1 MKACPFCAEEI
12 QDAAV
17 VCKHC
22 GRDLVPATH
31 ATTAVAPAPPAKS
44 GGGCLRAIAGLVLAL
59 VGFGVLGMLN
69 PDGVPDTLTAEHTG
83 AVQRALAAKAYAQP
97 NELELRGGFI
107 VATYVVPNNLAIPHR
122 TFGQDRL
129 LVIRE
134 ALLPFGYKNY
144 RVNVNGP
151 PPGTGMIRRY
161 GSARLI
167 NGGSV
172 EWLTP

>member
-1 MKACPFCAEEI
+1 MKNCPFCAEEI

-22 GRDLVPATH
+22 GRELAPIA
-31 ATTAVAPAPPAKS
+31 AAPPPAPAKT
-44 GGGCLRAIAGLVLAL
+44 GGGCARAIGIGLLLVVGLAVVGSL
-59 VGFGVLGMLN
+59 MPDGTPDALTLEHREAVRKALDARAYVQPNTLELSVGFV
-69 PDGVPDTLTAEHTG
+69 
-83 AVQRALAAKAYAQP
+83 
-97 NELELRGGFI
+97 
-107 VATYVVPNNLAIPHR
+107 VATYEVPPSLAIPHR
-122 TFGQDRL
+122 RFGEDRL

-134 ALLPFGYKNY
+134 ALLPFGFTNY

-151 PPGTGMIRRY
+151 PPGTGLIRRY

-167 NGGSV
+167 GGGAV